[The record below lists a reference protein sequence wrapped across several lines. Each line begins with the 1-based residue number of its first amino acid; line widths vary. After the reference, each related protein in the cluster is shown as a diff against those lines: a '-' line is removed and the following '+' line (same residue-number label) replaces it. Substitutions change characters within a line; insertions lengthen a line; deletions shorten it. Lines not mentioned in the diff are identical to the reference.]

1 MSIFFYFT
9 HIIYHSYFLMNPDN
23 IKYTIPE
30 ATAIVAIIVI
40 GNFSIIPTQNPPYVE
55 QYMNMNTPISNKSKP
70 IKKHKLFT
78 NMQNIFFF
86 ISMSPQYHVVFSQI
100 PEDQN
105 SQFSRFVYQD
115 LPRVLYSNR
124 KS

>member
-9 HIIYHSYFLMNPDN
+9 HILYHCYFLMNPDN

-30 ATAIVAIIVI
+30 ATAIVAIIAI
-40 GNFSIIPTQNPPYVE
+40 GNFSIIPTQKPPYVE
-55 QYMNMNTPISNKSKP
+55 QYMNRNTPISNKSKP

-78 NMQNIFFF
+78 NIPNIFFF
-86 ISMSPQYHVVFSQI
+86 ITMSSRYHVVFSQI

-105 SQFSRFVYQD
+105 FQFSRYVYQD
-115 LPRVLYSNR
+115 LFQVLYSNR